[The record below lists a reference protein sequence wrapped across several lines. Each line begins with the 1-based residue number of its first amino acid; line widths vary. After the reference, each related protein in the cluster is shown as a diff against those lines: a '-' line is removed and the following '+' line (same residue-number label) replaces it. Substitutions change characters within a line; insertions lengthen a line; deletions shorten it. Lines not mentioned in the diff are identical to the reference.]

1 MSEQV
6 HLGKYVLDTAHAIK
20 LGLNSIFGEADLT
33 GLQARVL
40 GFISKSNEEGSDV
53 YQKNIETE
61 FKISRASVT
70 SLLNT
75 LEKNGYVQRSR
86 VKGDARLKKIVLT
99 EKTRLKEERNHTML
113 NDFEK
118 LLAKDMTEQEVGLL
132 IKLLNKISDNIESI
146 DIEEIRGVK
155 R

>member
-6 HLGKYVLDTAHAIK
+6 HLGKYILNTAHTLK
-20 LGLNSIFGEADLT
+20 LGLNSIFVEADLT

-40 GFISKSNEEGSDV
+40 GFISKANEDGNDV

-61 FKISRASVT
+61 FKISRASVP

-75 LEKNGYVQRSR
+75 MEKNGYVQRSR

-99 EKTRLKEERNHTML
+99 EKTRLKEEKNRTML
-113 NDFEK
+113 NDYER
-118 LLAKDMTEQEVGLL
+118 LLAKDLTEQEANLL
-132 IKLLNKISDNIESI
+132 IKLLEKISNNIETI

>member
-6 HLGKYVLDTAHAIK
+6 HLGKCILDTAHALK
-20 LGLNSIFGEADLT
+20 LGLNSIFLEADLT

-40 GFISKSNEEGSDV
+40 GYISKANEDGNDV

-75 LEKNGYVQRSR
+75 MEKNGYVQRSR

-99 EKTRLKEERNHTML
+99 EKTRLKEERNRNML
-113 NDFEK
+113 NEYER
-118 LLAKDMTEQEVGLL
+118 LLAKDLTEQEADML
-132 IKLLNKISDNIESI
+132 IKLLNKISSNIESI